1 MQKLATLPIQLLW
14 FAVDAPNVPHSE
26 RQRLARMLLDTPSA
40 QLHVTARKIKFL
52 FLRSLIYCVD
62 SDGRIPMT
70 MYAVFK
76 LLADSWKADTQ
87 EVEGYMS
94 VIQAAVAKSPS
105 IQEAQLDARVGHLL
119 RPDNH

>member
-1 MQKLATLPIQLLW
+1 
-14 FAVDAPNVPHSE
+14 
-26 RQRLARMLLDTPSA
+26 
-40 QLHVTARKIKFL
+40 
-52 FLRSLIYCVD
+52 
-62 SDGRIPMT
+62 MT

-94 VIQAAVAKSPS
+94 VIQAAVAKSPN
-105 IQEAQLDARVGHLL
+105 IQEAQLDARVGSLL